1 MVLAIILAS
10 LLATA
15 PTAPQP
21 SKTQQVVRQPILA
34 EPTKVYDLTT
44 KKRK

>member
-1 MVLAIILAS
+1 MVLAIVLAS

-15 PTAPQP
+15 PAAPQP

>member
-1 MVLAIILAS
+1 MVLAIVLAS

-21 SKTQQVVRQPILA
+21 TKTEQVVHQPMLA
-34 EPTKVYDLTT
+34 EPTKVYDLNK